1 MKTPATVRLL
11 SVLLLIACA
20 AAPARAASFSAE
32 LVDTRAGQTQTS
44 VFNYQD
50 KSYRYESVENGQTV
64 VVTVDGSTGTM
75 RLSMPAGKAYYESGP
90 DDDLNRFTNPFGAYA
105 SFSRTIEVRAEGTE
119 SIAGFKC
126 TKQVLSKE
134 GQVYLSAWLSEEF
147 GFPLKVEIPLYE
159 RTVELRN
166 IKPGPQDAALFALPA
181 DYKLQTVERV
191 PVPEWAKQVAGA
203 PVLTPPF
210 EKTLAE
216 GEIIRMRPQA
226 GRSISLEATNPG
238 KETSAFCSVGFKDGK
253 PLDDVSMNTANLEE
267 GQSVNAV
274 YQTKPAEA
282 DDIVVRVVR
291 KSVTFKTA
299 FVAAPGSAPEATG
312 SAAETPPP
320 PPTPAAAPDISAELN
335 APASAE
341 VATRIEV
348 TWKGPAN
355 RDDYISVA
363 RPDQPPS
370 AFLNRTY
377 VREGNPLKLWTPS
390 DAGDFEVRY
399 VLGSGK
405 KLLAKAPIAIS
416 AVTAKVEPAGPVN
429 MAAWI
434 EVTWEGPAR
443 EGDYISVARPNQ
455 PPSANVGQTPIKES
469 KPVKVRAPSEAGD
482 YEVRYILARGVKLL
496 AKAPVTV
503 NPVTAEI
510 KSPAKAVAR
519 AEFEVQWKGPGY
531 PEDFVSV
538 ARGNQPPSGSMS
550 SALVRKG
557 NPAKLHAPREP
568 GTYEVRYILGYGN
581 RLLAKTT
588 ITITAP

>member
-1 MKTPATVRLL
+1 MKTPATIRLL
-11 SVLLLIACA
+11 SVLLLLACA
-20 AAPARAASFSAE
+20 AAPARAVSFSAE
-32 LVDTRAGQTQTS
+32 LVDTRGGKTTTGT
-44 VFNYQD
+44 FNCQD
-50 KSYRYESVENGQTV
+50 KGYRFDLGEKDRQLTIL
-64 VVTVDGSTGTM
+64 VDGQSGTM
-75 RLSMPAGKAYYESGP
+75 RLLNPSEKTYYEAGP
-90 DDDLNRFTNPFGAYA
+90 DDDLNRMANPFGAYA
-105 SFSRTIEVRAEGTE
+105 SFVRTIEVRAAGTE

-126 TKQVLSKE
+126 TKQVLSKG
-134 GQVYLSAWLSEEF
+134 GQVYLSAWVSEEL
-147 GFPLKVEIPLYE
+147 GFPLKVEIPVYE
-159 RTVELRN
+159 HTVELRN

-181 DYKLQTVERV
+181 DYKLQVLERV

-210 EKTLAE
+210 EKTLTE
-216 GEIIRMRPQA
+216 GAIIRMRPQA
-226 GRSISLEATNPG
+226 GRHISLEATNPG

-253 PLDDVSMNTANLEE
+253 PLEDVSMSTMNLDE
-267 GQSVNAV
+267 GQSANAV
-274 YQTKPAEA
+274 FKTGPTEA
-282 DDIVVRVVR
+282 DDIVVRIVR
-291 KSVTFKTA
+291 KTVTIKTA
-299 FVAAPGSAPEATG
+299 FVAAPGAEPAATP
-312 SAAETPPP
+312 SAAEPSPSTPG
-320 PPTPAAAPDISAELN
+320 AAAEPTAAINAPSSAEIATQILVEWMGAGN
-335 APASAE
+335 PDDF
-341 VATRIEV
+341 VA
-348 TWKGPAN
+348 
-355 RDDYISVA
+355 VA
-363 RPDQPPS
+363 RPDQPPGAS
-370 AFLNRTY
+370 INRTF
-377 VREGNPLKLWTPS
+377 VREGSPLKLWMPS
-390 DAGDFEVRY
+390 DPGEYEVRY
-399 VLGSGK
+399 ILGRGK
-405 KLLAKAPIAIS
+405 KLLAKSPISIS

-434 EVTWEGPAR
+434 DVKWEGPAR
-443 EGDYISVARPNQ
+443 DGDYICVARPNQ
-455 PPSANVGQTPIKES
+455 PPSANVGQTPIRDS
-469 KPVKVRAPSEAGD
+469 KPVKVRAPNEAGD